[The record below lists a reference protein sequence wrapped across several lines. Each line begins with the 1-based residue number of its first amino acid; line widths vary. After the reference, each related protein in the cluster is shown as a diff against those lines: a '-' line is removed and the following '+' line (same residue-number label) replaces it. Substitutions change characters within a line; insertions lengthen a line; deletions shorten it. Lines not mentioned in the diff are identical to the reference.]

1 MQQNTLFLVD
11 DHKMLLLGIKGW
23 LESNSSLSVT
33 GTFTNSKDCL
43 KALET
48 GDLEPEIILID
59 VQLVNESGFDLLK
72 DLKQNF
78 PEIKCIMYSM
88 YDTAGFILQA
98 KNLGAKG
105 YISKIASEE
114 ELLKCIKAV
123 QNGQSYLESR
133 LDYENIQKKLDP
145 ITSVLTKQ
153 ELVIFE
159 KMLQGKTN
167 DEITDE
173 LCISLRTVRNYVT
186 YIYNLAEVH
195 NRKEFLEMFSQNNK
209 M

>member
-1 MQQNTLFLVD
+1 MTKNTLFIVD

-23 LESNSSLSVT
+23 LESNSNLSVT
-33 GTFTNSKDCL
+33 GIFTGSKDCL
-43 KALET
+43 DALKE
-48 GDLEPEIILID
+48 DLVPEIILID

-72 DLKQNF
+72 KIGEYF

-114 ELLKCIKAV
+114 ELLKCIKTV
-123 QNGQSYLESR
+123 QDNHSYLEAR
-133 LDYENIQKKLDP
+133 FDFENIQKKLDP

-159 KMLQGKTN
+159 KMLQGKNN
-167 DEITDE
+167 DEISEE
-173 LCISLRTVRNYVT
+173 LLISLRTVRNYVT
-186 YIYNLAEVH
+186 YIYNLVEVH
-195 NRKEFLEMFSQNNK
+195 NRKEFLEMFK
-209 M
+209 AK

>member
-1 MQQNTLFLVD
+1 MQKNTLFIVD

-23 LESNSSLSVT
+23 LEANSGFSVT
-33 GTFTNSKDCL
+33 GTFTNSKECL
-43 KALET
+43 EALA
-48 GDLEPEIILID
+48 GGLEPEIIIID

-72 DLKQNF
+72 ELKTSH

-105 YISKIASEE
+105 YVSKIASEE
-114 ELLKCIKAV
+114 ELLTCIKAV
-123 QNGQSYLESR
+123 QDGRTYLESR
-133 LDYENIQKKLDP
+133 FDYDSIQKKLDP

-153 ELVIFE
+153 ELIVFE

-167 DEITDE
+167 DEITEE
-173 LCISLRTVRNYVT
+173 LFISLRTVRNYVT

-195 NRKEFLEMFSQNNK
+195 NRKEFLELFQQKNP
-209 M
+209 